1 MDFDVADEITLPW
14 EKESIPDDA
23 ILYMRVHKNN
33 IDSNGEP
40 IPGAFRNHP
49 TRADGMST
57 DWNKYASPEDCRQ
70 RGRTPNENGVI
81 CLAVN
86 EVRKIVG
93 QIVEHTPIYEPSS
106 TPPLFNRA
114 HTDVFGEKTT
124 EVRFHLMQIYRWV
137 IKRTDD

>member
-1 MDFDVADEITLPW
+1 MADEMTSPW

-33 IDSNGEP
+33 LDSNGEP

-57 DWNKYASPEDCRQ
+57 DWKEYSTPKECQ
-70 RGRTPNENGVI
+70 VRGRTPEDNAVI
-81 CLAVN
+81 ILPVA

-93 QIVEHTPIYEPSS
+93 QIVEHTPIYEPLSE
-106 TPPLFNRA
+106 PPVFNQA

-124 EVRFHLMQIYRWV
+124 EVRFHFMKIYSFAIRLE
-137 IKRTDD
+137 KKS